1 MVVDHAGWDHSSDRS
16 IQRHRIITQKRLKID
31 YQNVINKW
39 EFTMRRAILMAC
51 SALCALSI
59 TSQPMLAAATP
70 VSTEIVRQPDA
81 QGIVKSMMSN
91 QPHLNLS
98 DAQMIQ
104 LVKKKIKYVFVIYQ
118 ENRSFDSYFGT
129 FPGADG
135 IYSKSPSKTPGFY
148 QELITPTGQQT
159 TIAPFRIGPK
169 QYAWDTDDID
179 HSHAR
184 IVAKEDVV
192 NGKPRM
198 DKFAITE
205 ELKYSPTGNPSLKAE
220 QYGELAMAHEDC
232 DTIPF
237 LWQYASRFVLFDH
250 VFQNITGPSTP
261 GNLSIFAAQTG
272 LTQWA
277 LHPDQAFVSPSGTP
291 YQGISGQNKAG
302 GTVTEVGAGEPV
314 MDDNDPFW
322 GSPLDPAF
330 GQPGTVPLNPGE
342 LQGAGGGSVALNQTY
357 ASLAV
362 TTGGSDAK
370 MIARQDT
377 NPGIDLADIN
387 DDISYLRAHGQKPVD
402 WAWFQEGYDHE
413 PTDPVNPVDA
423 SGTHAS
429 YITHH
434 NGPQYFGYIANN
446 PAQKDNLHGLED
458 FFTAMKTGGLPSA
471 GGVFYIKGGYQNI
484 AGLKPV
490 NPAAAAQKN
499 FLGDDDHPGY
509 SDAQISEAL
518 VAKEVNAIARSPY
531 WKHAAIIITWDDS
544 EGDYDHVPPPIVAD
558 GPDHLAFDFGP
569 RVPLLVISPYAR
581 VHAISH
587 EIGSQSSVVKFVDE
601 VFGLT
606 PLALL
611 PDELKGRK
619 LGEQEFGQPNIGPAD
634 ALTPDVGDLMS
645 AFDPHRLNGQI
656 PLLPPSYA
664 IIPNKVIMHLPQD
677 NGLGCDADGIVPT
690 DIAKGIKNNIPADFN
705 PLPSTNPST

>member
-1 MVVDHAGWDHSSDRS
+1 M
-16 IQRHRIITQKRLKID
+16 KRA
-31 YQNVINKW
+31 
-39 EFTMRRAILMAC
+39 TLMAC

-59 TSQPMLAAATP
+59 TSQPILAGTAPLSAKVVT
-70 VSTEIVRQPDA
+70 QPDA
-81 QGIVKSMMSN
+81 HGIIKQMIVH

-98 DAQMIQ
+98 DRQMIA
-104 LVKKKIKYVFVIYQ
+104 LVRKKIKYVFVLYQ

-135 IYSKSPSKTPGFY
+135 LYSKSPAKTPGFY
-148 QELITPTGQQT
+148 QTLITPTGRTT
-159 TIAPFRIGPK
+159 TISPFRIGPK

-179 HSHAR
+179 HSHGR
-184 IVAKEDVV
+184 TVAKMDVV
-192 NGKPRM
+192 NGVPRM
-198 DKFAITE
+198 DKFATTE

-232 DTIPF
+232 DTVPF
-237 LWQYASRFVLFDH
+237 LWRYASRFVLFDH
-250 VFQNITGPSTP
+250 VFEDVTGPSTP

-277 LHPDQAFVSPSGTP
+277 LHPKEGFVAPNGTP
-291 YQGISGQNKAG
+291 YAGNAPPVKNAAGAAISESGS
-302 GTVTEVGAGEPV
+302 GEPV
-314 MDDNDPFW
+314 MDDDDPFW
-322 GSPLDPAF
+322 GSLLDPAVNTS
-330 GQPGTVPLNPGE
+330 GAMPVNPGDFTGTGPYGV
-342 LQGAGGGSVALNQTY
+342 QINQTY
-357 ASLAV
+357 ASLALS
-362 TTGGSDAK
+362 TAGRDIKTFTN
-370 MIARQDT
+370 QDT
-377 NPGIDLADIN
+377 APAIDLADVKQ
-387 DDISYLRAHGQKPVD
+387 DIGYLAAHGQKPVH
-402 WAWFQEGYDHE
+402 WGWFEEGYDHE
-413 PTDPVNPVDA
+413 PTDPANPVDA
-423 SGTHAS
+423 NGTHAS

-434 NGPQYFGYIANN
+434 NGPQYFGYVANN
-446 PAQKDNLHGLED
+446 QAERNNLHGAED
-458 FFTAMKTGGLPSA
+458 FFTAVQTGGLPSK
-471 GGVFYIKGGYQNI
+471 GGVFYLKGGYANI
-484 AGLKPV
+484 MGMKVDNPV
-490 NPAAAAQKN
+490 AKVRAN
-499 FLGDDDHPGY
+499 FIGDDDHPGY
-509 SDAQISEAL
+509 SDAQISEAFI
-518 VAKEVNAIARSPY
+518 AKAVNAIAKSPY
-531 WKHAAIIITWDDS
+531 WKHSAIIITWDDS
-544 EGDYDHVPPPIVAD
+544 EGDYDHVRPPIVAD

-587 EIGSQSSVVKFVDE
+587 EMGSQASVVKFVDA

-611 PDELKGRK
+611 PDEMKGRR

-664 IIPNKVIMHLPQD
+664 IIPHKEIMHLPQD

-690 DIAKGIKNNIPADFN
+690 DIAKGIKNHIPANFN